1 MSSEKGKENI
11 ETEGNIS
18 FINKNYVDKNSKRG
32 TVKGVKLL
40 LSFFFA

>member
-18 FINKNYVDKNSKRG
+18 FINKNYSDKNSKIE
-32 TVKGVKLL
+32 TSKGLK
-40 LSFFFA
+40 